1 MSLATPGQAPGTD
14 WKSFLFRR
22 LESASEWLAV
32 RRGRSVAA
40 RAPQAATTPDARS
53 VWLFVS
59 TIGELN
65 AVEPFV
71 QLLLAELGH
80 PPLTLITDR
89 SHYGPAYLAK
99 FPQAQ
104 VETLSGTAPEVT
116 SLALRRPPLLLLVAE
131 IPCMLHDAP
140 CRFSYRTVQAAR
152 QAGAPVALVN
162 GWLYGYPPPSRLDA
176 IEQRLFARDYL
187 QAFDLMMVQTTD
199 VRDRLVQGG
208 ARPGAVVV
216 TGNIKFDAMRPA
228 FAMPAD
234 APLRDALRARR
245 PGPVVVAGSV
255 TQAEDLQA
263 VVEGFAELVA
273 QAPDALLIL
282 APRHPENPQ
291 VMAGLARLLDASGL
305 DWRLRSAHAPD
316 SAVAGSVMVL
326 DTMGEL
332 RSCYAQATLAYVG
345 TDHSV
350 LEPLAFG
357 KPVFVS
363 DGWEPTYPSY
373 PVYRQ
378 LLEAGAL
385 HAVGP
390 VKGLGAAWRAHLA
403 AAEGGAPAGPGV
415 AEILQQVQGAAE
427 RSLQAMR
434 EHGLVARRA

>member
-1 MSLATPGQAPGTD
+1 MSPVSPGQATGTH

-22 LESASEWLAV
+22 LEAASEWLAV
-32 RRGRSVAA
+32 RRGRSAA
-40 RAPQAATTPDARS
+40 ERAPQATAEPAARS
-53 VWLFVS
+53 VWIFVS

-71 QLLLAELGH
+71 QVLLAELGH
-80 PPLTLITDR
+80 PPLTLISDR
-89 SHYGPAYLAK
+89 AHYGPAYLAK

-104 VETLSGTAPEVT
+104 VETLSGTAAEVA

-162 GWLYGYPPPSRLDA
+162 GWLYGYAPPSRLDA

-187 QAFDLMMVQTTD
+187 QAFDLMMVQTAD
-199 VRDRLVQGG
+199 VRERLVQAG
-208 ARPGAVVV
+208 ARPGDVVV

-228 FAMPAD
+228 FAVPAH

-255 TQAEDLQA
+255 TQAEDQQA
-263 VVEGFAELVA
+263 VVEGFGELVA

-291 VMAGLARLLDASGL
+291 VMNGLARLLDASGL
-305 DWRLRSAHAPD
+305 DWRLRSGHAPD
-316 SAVAGSVMVL
+316 HAVAGSVMVL

-390 VKGLGAAWRAHLA
+390 AKGLGAAWRAHLA
-403 AAEGGAPAGPGV
+403 SAQGGAPAGPGI
-415 AEILQQVQGAAE
+415 AEILTQVQGATE
-427 RSLQAMR
+427 RSLQALR
-434 EHGLVARRA
+434 QHGLLGRMA